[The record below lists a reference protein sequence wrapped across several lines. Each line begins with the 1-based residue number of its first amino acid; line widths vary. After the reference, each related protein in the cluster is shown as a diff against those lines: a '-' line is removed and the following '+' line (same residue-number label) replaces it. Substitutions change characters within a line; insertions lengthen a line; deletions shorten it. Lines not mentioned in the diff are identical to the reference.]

1 MKLRVYLSEQTMIDA
16 HAEASKRHQVSRL
29 AGITN
34 QVISDGNPITA
45 DFVGLLGEIG
55 FSILFNNSERD
66 SDVYARSGS
75 IDFTINGY
83 NVEIKSS
90 KHKNAHLLVPAYEI
104 PEWAGGGFGVKEY
117 NHIYALM
124 IVDIDNRYVTFA
136 GWTTRDKLIIPACL
150 QNFRGGSR
158 QSFVMCQEDLYQLDD
173 QTHHW
178 LEVMAKCKGHKV
190 ELTEA

>member
-16 HAEASKRHQVSRL
+16 HTEACSRHQVSRL
-29 AGITN
+29 AGINN

-45 DFVGLLGEIG
+45 DFIGLLGEIG

-83 NVEIKSS
+83 NIEVKSS
-90 KHKNAHLLVPAYEI
+90 KHKNAHLLVPSYEI
-104 PEWAGGGFGVKEY
+104 DGVMTVKEH

-124 IVDIDNRYVTFA
+124 IVDIDNRHVTFG
-136 GWTTRDKLIIPACL
+136 GWTIRDKLIIPACL
-150 QNFRGGSR
+150 QNFRGASR

-173 QTHHW
+173 QTYHW

-190 ELTEA
+190 ELTDA